1 MNVWKNSEQ
10 LENIWLPNRRE
21 KVMVSLS
28 TRLCTARSRPP
39 SKQPKVRMAVYKGE
53 GFPRFPTLSASEPRT
68 QRSGVSGFMQCRLHP
83 SAAGAAR
90 TTDAIDL
97 EREWERC

>member
-1 MNVWKNSEQ
+1 MNAWTNSAHS
-10 LENIWLPNRRE
+10 ENIWLPNRLE

-28 TRLCTARSRPP
+28 TRFCTARSRPR
-39 SKQPKVRMAVYKGE
+39 SMKPKARMASYQGE
-53 GFPRFPTLSASEPRT
+53 GFPRFSTSSASEPRR
-68 QRSGVSGFMQCRLHP
+68 QRSGVSGSACNRLLCC
-83 SAAGAAR
+83 AACEAR